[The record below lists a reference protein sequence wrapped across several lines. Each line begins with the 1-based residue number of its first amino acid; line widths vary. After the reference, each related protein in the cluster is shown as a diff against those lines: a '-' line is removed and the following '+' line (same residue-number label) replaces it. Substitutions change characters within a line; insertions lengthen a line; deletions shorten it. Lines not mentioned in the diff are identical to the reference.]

1 LFLLTFR
8 LISVLPGH
16 GFLLP
21 NRFGR
26 SYSVIDGLLQHGVLR
41 GLADLLGWHHH
52 SKKKIKLHL
61 EL

>member
-1 LFLLTFR
+1 LFFLTFG
-8 LISVLPGH
+8 LISVLSGH

-26 SYSVIDGLLQHGVLR
+26 GYLVIDGLLQQGVLR
-41 GLADLLGWHHH
+41 GLAGLLGCHHH
-52 SKKKIKLHL
+52 SKKKVELHL